1 MIELNEGRVK
11 EILRCRTTLLSQ
23 IHNRLIS
30 LHHELDETEQL
41 ISEIALSSVKMDGDT
56 GGKNSGLKK
65 DLSDVM
71 EAHQKLSQ
79 IRERE
84 VRILMDELVKEES
97 QINRVWVCFNAL
109 SGDEFKVL
117 EHLYVRNL
125 PYKAVE
131 EESGVSHGTF
141 ESIRR
146 RGIRFIIRMYNS
158 DLQNIEIIRKSGTHI
173 DSHPGL
179 KDTYSGGHGKGKRNK
194 KSKRR
199 NQEYQQL
206 KLDLDN

>member
-173 DSHPGL
+173 DPHQGL
-179 KDTYSGGHGKGKRNK
+179 KEAYGGGRGKGKRNDK
-194 KSKRR
+194 ER

-206 KLDLDN
+206 TLDLDN